1 MKVPAYFYVNK
12 QLESLMFQE
21 LQIKKYKLSG
31 RLFKIQT
38 NIRGIEQK
46 KYNVRL

>member
-1 MKVPAYFYVNK
+1 MNK
-12 QLESLMFQE
+12 KE
-21 LQIKKYKLSG
+21 IKKYKHSG
-31 RLFKIQT
+31 SIFKIQT